1 MKQNKKHKVKKYNQ
15 IQIEN
20 LRERERERERKVVKL
35 YSKQSLT
42 ELS

>member
-15 IQIEN
+15 IKIEN
-20 LRERERERERKVVKL
+20 LRERERERKVVKL

>member
-15 IQIEN
+15 IEIEN
-20 LRERERERERKVVKL
+20 LRERERKVVKL